1 MVLLFERTN
10 FSAFEQKKVLNAR
23 KLVPNLL
30 SKGSA
35 RKFIRFKI
43 KIFLLKNSLPGEIY

>member
-1 MVLLFERTN
+1 MVLIFARTN
-10 FSAFEQKKVLNAR
+10 FRVFAQKKVQNAR
-23 KLVPNLL
+23 KLVPNLH

-35 RKFIRFKI
+35 RKLIRFEI